1 MKKVIEFLKKVRTE
15 LKKVTWPGWHTIK
28 SSTTAVVVV
37 SLFFGIYIG
46 LVDMALD
53 MIFKKFFLT

>member
-1 MKKVIEFLKKVRTE
+1 MKKLIEFLKKVRTE
-15 LKKVTWPGWHTIK
+15 LKKVTWPGWQTIK

-46 LVDMALD
+46 LVDMAMD
-53 MIFKKFFLT
+53 FVFKNYLLK